1 MAFKTIFIIIVSVLV
16 TIILMNNTEEIHFWI
31 FGDTRIPKL
40 AVLGVM
46 FGLGLIIGFLAGRP
60 RKKADQPAFSEA
72 ASEEI
77 KRNNESDT
85 ENRDYLSDEDRDYIR

>member
-31 FGDTRIPKL
+31 FGDARIPKL

-46 FGLGLIIGFLAGRP
+46 FGLGLVIGFLAGRP
-60 RKKADQPAFSEA
+60 RKKIATA
-72 ASEEI
+72 AI
-77 KRNNESDT
+77 TDT
-85 ENRDYLSDEDRDYIR
+85 TPGIQETETERHDYLSDEDRDYIK